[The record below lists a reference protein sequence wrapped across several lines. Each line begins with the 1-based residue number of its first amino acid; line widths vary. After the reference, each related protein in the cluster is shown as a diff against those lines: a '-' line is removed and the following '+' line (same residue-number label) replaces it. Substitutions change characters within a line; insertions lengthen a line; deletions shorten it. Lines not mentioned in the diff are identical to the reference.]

1 MMFMGVKR
9 PITGLGSEKMSNP
22 IAVRIQREQW
32 FRTLV
37 EHISDAIVLLT
48 SEGTVL
54 YLSPSVVRVTGYT
67 PEERVGGNGFA
78 LVHPDDLE
86 YTSQRLSDLLDHP
99 EEVITI
105 EYRLRHKDG
114 AFRWMEG
121 TATNLLHDPVIGALV
136 VNFRD
141 ITERKQAEEERSQL
155 LAREQ
160 AARMEAEMERR
171 HVEELNRQLEAEEEA
186 LRQAQQ
192 DFLSMVSHG
201 LRTPLQSIMGF
212 IELALLYSELL
223 PRPLSPEAEELIG
236 KMEVGLKRA
245 MGHVHIEARLVEE
258 LLDASRLE
266 RRTFNLAVR
275 ECNLAAIVQEV
286 VAGQRQAAPMR
297 RLELVAPAQEEVL
310 VMADARRIGQVL
322 TNYLVNALRYSSADR
337 DVLVRLDVEGHRV
350 QVSVRD
356 QGPGLTPEQQQQ
368 IWERFYQAGA
378 SEYRGAR
385 GGLGLGL
392 ALAKA
397 IIEQHGGQVG
407 VESHLGQGST
417 FWFTLPLADN
427 AIQA

>member
-1 MMFMGVKR
+1 
-9 PITGLGSEKMSNP
+9 MSNP
-22 IAVRIQREQW
+22 IAVRIQQERW

-48 SEGTVL
+48 ADGTVL
-54 YLSPSVVRVTGYT
+54 YLSPSTVRVTGYT
-67 PEERVGGNGFA
+67 PEERVGMTGFA

-86 YTSQRLSDLLDHP
+86 YTRQRLSDLLKRP
-99 EEVITI
+99 EEVITV
-105 EYRLRHKDG
+105 ENRLRHKDG
-114 AFRWMEG
+114 SWRWLEG
-121 TATNLLHDPVIGALV
+121 TATNLLDDSTIGAIV

-141 ITERKQAEEERSQL
+141 ITERKQAEEERSHL
-155 LAREQ
+155 LASER

-171 HVEELNRQLEAEEEA
+171 HVEELNRQLEEEEEA

-192 DFLSMVSHG
+192 DFLSMVGHG

-258 LLDASRLE
+258 LLDVSGLE
-266 RRTFNLAVR
+266 RRTFNLAVQ
-275 ECNLAAIVQEV
+275 ECNLVAIVQEEIASQWQ
-286 VAGQRQAAPMR
+286 VASTR
-297 RLELVAPAQEEVL
+297 RLELVVPVQEEVP

-322 TNYLVNALRYSSADR
+322 TNYLVNALRYSPADR
-337 DVLVRLDVEGHRV
+337 DVLVQLAVEGHLAR
-350 QVSVRD
+350 VSVRD

-368 IWERFYQAGA
+368 IWERFYRAGA
-378 SEYRGAR
+378 SEYR

>member
-1 MMFMGVKR
+1 
-9 PITGLGSEKMSNP
+9 MSNP

-186 LRQAQQ
+186 LRQ
-192 DFLSMVSHG
+192 V
-201 LRTPLQSIMGF
+201 
-212 IELALLYSELL
+212 ALLYSELL

-322 TNYLVNALRYSSADR
+322 TNYLVNALRYSPADR

>member
-1 MMFMGVKR
+1 
-9 PITGLGSEKMSNP
+9 MSNP
-22 IAVRIQREQW
+22 IAVRIQQEQW

-67 PEERVGGNGFA
+67 PEERVGMNGFA

-86 YTSQRLSDLLDHP
+86 YTRQRLSDLLDHP
-99 EEVITI
+99 EEVITM

-114 AFRWMEG
+114 AWRWLEG
-121 TATNLLHDPVIGALV
+121 TANNLLHDPTIGAIV

-160 AARMEAEMERR
+160 AARMEAEMERH

-186 LRQAQQ
+186 QRRVQQ
-192 DFLSMVSHG
+192 DFLSMVSHE

-212 IELALLYSELL
+212 IDLTLLYSELL

-236 KMEVGLKRA
+236 KIEVGLKRA
-245 MGHVHIEARLVEE
+245 MRHVQIEARLVEE
-258 LLDASRLE
+258 LLDVSWLE
-266 RRTFNLAVR
+266 RHTFDLALQ
-275 ECNLAAIVQEV
+275 ECNLVAIVQGV
-286 VAGQRQAAPMR
+286 VAGLRQAAPMR
-297 RLELVAPAQEEVL
+297 RLELAVPVQKEVS
-310 VMADARRIGQVL
+310 VMADARRIEQVL
-322 TNYLVNALRYSSADR
+322 TNYLVNALRYSPADQ
-337 DVLVRLDVEGHRV
+337 DVLVLLAVEGHLAR
-350 QVSVRD
+350 VSVRD
-356 QGPGLTPEQQQQ
+356 RGPGLTPEQQQQ
-368 IWERFYQAGA
+368 IWERFYQAGV
-378 SEYRGAR
+378 SGHRGAG

-392 ALAKA
+392 TLVKA
-397 IIEQHGGQVG
+397 IVEQHGGQVG

-417 FWFTLPLADN
+417 FWFTLPLADD

>member
-1 MMFMGVKR
+1 
-9 PITGLGSEKMSNP
+9 MSNP
-22 IAVRIQREQW
+22 IEIRIQREQW

-67 PEERVGGNGFA
+67 PEERVGMNGFA

-86 YTSQRLSDLLDHP
+86 YTRQRLRDLLDHP
-99 EEVITI
+99 EEVITV

-114 AFRWMEG
+114 AWRWLEG
-121 TATNLLHDPVIGALV
+121 TANNLLHDPTIGAIV

-160 AARMEAEMERR
+160 AARMEAELERR

-186 LRQAQQ
+186 QRRVQQ
-192 DFLSMVSHG
+192 DFLSMVSHE

-212 IELALLYSELL
+212 IDLTLLYSELL
-223 PRPLSPEAEELIG
+223 PRPRSPEAEELID
-236 KMEVGLKRA
+236 KIEVGLKRA
-245 MGHVHIEARLVEE
+245 MGHVQIEARLVEE
-258 LLDASRLE
+258 LLDVSWLE
-266 RRTFNLAVR
+266 RHAFDLALQ
-275 ECNLAAIVQEV
+275 ECNLVTIVQEV
-286 VAGQRQAAPMR
+286 VAGLRQAAPMR
-297 RLELVAPAQEEVL
+297 RLVLAVLVQKEVP

-322 TNYLVNALRYSSADR
+322 TNYLVNAIRYSPADR
-337 DVLVRLDVEGHRV
+337 DVRVLLAVEGLLA

-356 QGPGLTPEQQQQ
+356 QGPGLTPEQRQQ
-368 IWERFYQAGA
+368 IWERFYQEGA

-417 FWFTLPLADN
+417 FWFTLPLVDD

>member
-1 MMFMGVKR
+1 
-9 PITGLGSEKMSNP
+9 MSNP
-22 IAVRIQREQW
+22 IAVRIQQEQW

-67 PEERVGGNGFA
+67 PEERVGMNGFA

-86 YTSQRLSDLLDHP
+86 YTRQRLSDLLDHP
-99 EEVITI
+99 EEVITM

-114 AFRWMEG
+114 AWRWLGG
-121 TATNLLHDPVIGALV
+121 TANNLLHDPTIGAIV

-160 AARMEAEMERR
+160 AARMEAEMERH

-186 LRQAQQ
+186 QRRVQQ
-192 DFLSMVSHG
+192 DFLSMVSHE

-212 IELALLYSELL
+212 IDLTLLYSELL

-236 KMEVGLKRA
+236 KIEVGLKRA
-245 MGHVHIEARLVEE
+245 MRHVQIEARLVEE
-258 LLDASRLE
+258 LLDVSWLE
-266 RRTFNLAVR
+266 RHTFDLALQ
-275 ECNLAAIVQEV
+275 ECNLVAIVQGV
-286 VAGQRQAAPMR
+286 VAGLRQAAPMR
-297 RLELVAPAQEEVL
+297 RLELAVLVQKEVS
-310 VMADARRIGQVL
+310 VMADARRIEQVL
-322 TNYLVNALRYSSADR
+322 TNYLVNALRYSPADQ
-337 DVLVRLDVEGHRV
+337 DVLVLLAVEGHLAR
-350 QVSVRD
+350 VSVRD
-356 QGPGLTPEQQQQ
+356 RGPGLTPEQQQQ
-368 IWERFYQAGA
+368 IWERFYQAGV
-378 SEYRGAR
+378 SGHRGAG

-392 ALAKA
+392 TLVKA
-397 IIEQHGGQVG
+397 IVEQHGGQVG

-417 FWFTLPLADN
+417 FWFTLPLADD

>member
-1 MMFMGVKR
+1 
-9 PITGLGSEKMSNP
+9 MSNP
-22 IAVRIQREQW
+22 IAVRIQQEQW

-48 SEGTVL
+48 ADGTVL
-54 YLSPSVVRVTGYT
+54 YASPSAVRVTGYT
-67 PEERVGGNGFA
+67 PEERVGMNGFA

-86 YTSQRLSDLLDHP
+86 YTRQRLSDLLDHP
-99 EEVITI
+99 EEVITV
-105 EYRLRHKDG
+105 EYRQRHKDG
-114 AFRWMEG
+114 AWRWLEG
-121 TATNLLHDPVIGALV
+121 IANNLLHDPTIGAIV

-141 ITERKQAEEERSQL
+141 ITERKWAEEERSQL

-160 AARMEAEMERR
+160 AARMEAELERR

-186 LRQAQQ
+186 LRRVQQ
-192 DFLSMVSHG
+192 DFLSKVGHG

-245 MGHVHIEARLVEE
+245 MGHVHVEARLVEE
-258 LLDASRLE
+258 LLDVSRLE
-266 RRTFNLAVR
+266 RRTFNLVVR
-275 ECNLAAIVQEV
+275 ECNLVAIVQEE
-286 VAGQRQAAPMR
+286 VAGQRQAAPMQ
-297 RLELVAPAQEEVL
+297 RLELVVPVQEEVP

-322 TNYLVNALRYSSADR
+322 TNYLVNALRYSPADR
-337 DVLVRLDVEGHRV
+337 DVLVQLAVEGHLA

-378 SEYRGAR
+378 SEYQGTR

-397 IIEQHGGQVG
+397 IIEQHGGWVG

-417 FWFTLPLADN
+417 FWFTLPLADD